1 MYRTIDAKFWT
12 DPKVRELS
20 TTNKLLFLYLITSP
34 HAHFSGLYYIPN
46 TTVSHETGIRLAD
59 VGKGIDTLSSVGIV
73 MPDTLSE
80 LIWVVNMFQYQSHS
94 ETLLKNIGKHLAD
107 LHKSPLILA
116 FLERYSDLDI
126 PYRYPIA
133 TLCDKEQEQEQE
145 KEQEQ
150 YQEELHLVGKTENE
164 PLENVLKRLNQLR
177 EKNWEWAKYKPLTS
191 KHKTNTEHITALLND
206 GSTEDELIVV
216 LEYIAAKNKGH
227 EPSKPYFNCTTP
239 FRPKH
244 WENNLAMATDWD
256 AKGRPA
262 TKPSSNGSGKSQKER
277 FGTEPP
283 VSDYANVGRET

>member
-116 FLERYSDLDI
+116 FLERYSDLEI
-126 PYRYPIA
+126 PYRYPTE
-133 TLCDKEQEQEQE
+133 TLSNKEQEQEQE
-145 KEQEQ
+145 QIKEQEK
-150 YQEELHLVGKTENE
+150 EENQDREETDSVIDYLNE
-164 PLENVLKRLNQLR
+164 KASSSFRHSAASR
-177 EKNWEWAKYKPLTS
+177 KN
-191 KHKTNTEHITALLND
+191 
-206 GSTEDELIVV
+206 
-216 LEYIAAKNKGH
+216 IAARLAESFTADDCNLVIDFKVSDWLGNPEMEK
-227 EPSKPYFNCTTP
+227 YLTP
-239 FRPKH
+239 ETLFRPTKF
-244 WENNLAMATDWD
+244 ENNLNAAKRWDTGGRKKPLGNGKKGSVSTNAIHWDDDDEVAAKLQQRMAGG
-256 AKGRPA
+256 AK
-262 TKPSSNGSGKSQKER
+262 
-277 FGTEPP
+277 
-283 VSDYANVGRET
+283 

>member
-116 FLERYSDLDI
+116 FLERYSDLEI
-126 PYRYPIA
+126 PYRYPTE
-133 TLCDKEQEQEQE
+133 TLSNKEQEQIKEQE
-145 KEQEQ
+145 KEENQDR
-150 YQEELHLVGKTENE
+150 EETDSVIDYLNE
-164 PLENVLKRLNQLR
+164 KASSSFRHSAASR
-177 EKNWEWAKYKPLTS
+177 KN
-191 KHKTNTEHITALLND
+191 
-206 GSTEDELIVV
+206 
-216 LEYIAAKNKGH
+216 IAARLAESFTADDCNLVIDFKVSDWLGNPEMEK
-227 EPSKPYFNCTTP
+227 YLTP
-239 FRPKH
+239 ETLFRPTKF
-244 WENNLAMATDWD
+244 ENNLNAAKRWD
-256 AKGRPA
+256 TGGRK
-262 TKPSSNGSGKSQKER
+262 KPSSNGKSNAMHFEDDDDAAAKLA
-277 FGTEPP
+277 
-283 VSDYANVGRET
+283 ANMKGRM